1 MAEALDEKT
10 RAILAAY
17 LRGVRTLPNE
27 AAKRQRFAALLGE
40 LFPGQKLL
48 TEFARGSARLV
59 RTRTA
64 DGTRRGAGRRLS
76 QPYSR
81 RSRGLVEPAQ
91 RG

>member
-40 LFPGQKLL
+40 LSPGQKAL
-48 TEFARGSARLV
+48 TELARAAGRLI
-59 RTRTA
+59 RIKAA
-64 DGTRRGAGRRLS
+64 DATRGAHDAGF
-76 QPYSR
+76 
-81 RSRGLVEPAQ
+81 RSADLP
-91 RG
+91 